1 MTRPIATLL
10 LLLTT
15 MIWGFAF
22 LAQKSAMA
30 TMGPL
35 TFAAVR
41 YTIGGL
47 AILPLAI
54 WEYRRHRAAGRIPLT
69 SRHWV
74 LIMAMSL
81 VFFLGSWLQ
90 QLGLATTTVTNGGF
104 LTSLYVLFV
113 PLIALVVLRTQP
125 HPIVWVCVPLALGGI
140 YMLNGGVH
148 GFNTGDLYII
158 ACAVFW
164 AMHVLLL
171 SHIGRVTGL
180 PIFISAV
187 SFLVAGGLATIFMF
201 VLESPT
207 IEGIAAGWGQLAYAA
222 ILSTA
227 VAFTLQAIGQRYVP
241 PANAA
246 IILSAESLF
255 AALGGAIILGER
267 LPAIGYFGA
276 ALIFVAIV
284 LVETV
289 PIMVQRRRDAIAAG
303 SA

>member
-41 YTIGGL
+41 YLVGGL
-47 AILPLAI
+47 AVLPLAV
-54 WEYRRHRAAGRIPLT
+54 WEYQRMKSAGKLNITRHQ
-69 SRHWV
+69 WW
-74 LIMAMSL
+74 LILVMSV

-113 PLIALVVLRTQP
+113 PLIALIVLRAQP
-125 HPIVWVCVPLALGGI
+125 HPIVWICVPLALGGI

-158 ACAVFW
+158 ACAMFW

-171 SHIGRVTGL
+171 SHIGRATGL
-180 PIFISAV
+180 PIFISAI
-187 SFLVAGGLATIFMF
+187 SFLVAGSLAAAFMF
-201 VLESPT
+201 ALEQPS
-207 IEGIAAGWGQLAYAA
+207 IAGIAAGWGQLAYAA

-227 VAFTLQAIGQRYVP
+227 VAFTLQAISQRYVP

-246 IILSAESLF
+246 IIMSAESLF
-255 AALGGAIILGER
+255 AALGGAFILGER
-267 LPAIGYFGA
+267 LPVVGYFGA
-276 ALIFVAIV
+276 ALIFLAIV